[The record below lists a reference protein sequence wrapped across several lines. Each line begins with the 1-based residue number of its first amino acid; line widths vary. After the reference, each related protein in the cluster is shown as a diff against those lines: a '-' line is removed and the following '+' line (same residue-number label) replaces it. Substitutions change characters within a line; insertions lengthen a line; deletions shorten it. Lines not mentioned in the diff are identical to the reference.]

1 MLPGFL
7 RLSIVLHIDSSIFA
21 DGKSE
26 ASLVPLIHK
35 AILAQPT
42 SSGCPRSGMIWDDLG
57 SESEDLYQVNSYYI
71 TSVSGESPSMTVM
84 TGMIIHQ
91 YIILYNYILINL

>member
-42 SSGCPRSGMIWDDLG
+42 SSGYALDLG
-57 SESEDLYQVNSYYI
+57 
-71 TSVSGESPSMTVM
+71 
-84 TGMIIHQ
+84 
-91 YIILYNYILINL
+91 

>member
-42 SSGCPRSGMIWDDLG
+42 SSGCPRSGMIWDQSLK
-57 SESEDLYQVNSYYI
+57 
-71 TSVSGESPSMTVM
+71 TSIKLIH
-84 TGMIIHQ
+84 IISHQ
-91 YIILYNYILINL
+91 LVVKVPA